1 MIQYFSEL
9 SSRLKSYK
17 NGMDKEPE
25 LWQNQPEGPAKVQEK
40 IVLVDAKEKEVGDLK
55 DLLSVKQAEGHALVN
70 EVTEYADRLG
80 STIIGLVG
88 TSVERLTPYGI
99 KPRKTAA
106 RKPAPSK
113 TLLPVLADDTD
124 GIGFIVSTQTDPD
137 AEHYEWYK
145 GLGADPSKTDVI
157 PEMKF
162 FKISKKTSFVDD
174 EVPKG
179 VRVFYKVRAVNNAGQ
194 GPWSEA
200 VSRVQ

>member
-1 MIQYFSEL
+1 MIQYFSEV
-9 SSRLKSYK
+9 SERLNGFKK
-17 NGMDKEPE
+17 GMDKEPD

-40 IVLVDAKEKEVGDLK
+40 ITLIDAKEKEVADLK

-70 EVTEYADRLG
+70 EVTEYADRIE
-80 STIIGLVG
+80 STIIGQVG
-88 TSVERLTPYGI
+88 TSIERLTPYGI
-99 KPRKTAA
+99 KPRKTAV
-106 RKPAPSK
+106 RKPSPSK
-113 TLLPVLADDTD
+113 ILLPVLADDTD

-137 AEHYEWYK
+137 AEHYEWHK
-145 GLGADPSKTDVI
+145 GLGADPSKTDII

-174 EVPKG
+174 DVPKG
-179 VRVFYKVRAVNNAGQ
+179 VRVFYKVRAVNGAGQ